1 MLNLSNFYPK
11 IKGLFYVVNPT
22 PMGVGDLKSE
32 NPGVPGGGGFT
43 ILKTPGTRGWG
54 IEIIVGFPK
63 PYLCYCETVK
73 LLKSQGY
80 FAAVY

>member
-1 MLNLSNFYPK
+1 MSNFYPK

-43 ILKTPGTRGWG
+43 ILKTPGTPGVGDWDYRGVSQTLYWTQYNFMEFLILD
-54 IEIIVGFPK
+54 IEGHSSI
-63 PYLCYCETVK
+63 
-73 LLKSQGY
+73 
-80 FAAVY
+80 

>member
-43 ILKTPGTRGWG
+43 ILKTPGPPG
-54 IEIIVGFPK
+54 VGD
-63 PYLCYCETVK
+63 
-73 LLKSQGY
+73 
-80 FAAVY
+80 

>member
-1 MLNLSNFYPK
+1 MFSHDLCSNSMLNLSNFYLK

-43 ILKTPGTRGWG
+43 ILKTPGTPW
-54 IEIIVGFPK
+54 VGFPK
-63 PYLCYCETVK
+63 PYLNSLWD
-73 LLKSQGY
+73 LL
-80 FAAVY
+80 

>member
-1 MLNLSNFYPK
+1 MLNLSNFYLK

-43 ILKTPGTRGWG
+43 ILKTPG
-54 IEIIVGFPK
+54 VGN
-63 PYLCYCETVK
+63 
-73 LLKSQGY
+73 
-80 FAAVY
+80 

>member
-32 NPGVPGGGGFT
+32 NPGVPGGGGFI
-43 ILKTPGTRGWG
+43 ILKTPGVGDWDYRGVSQTL
-54 IEIIVGFPK
+54 ITKILFREI
-63 PYLCYCETVK
+63 L
-73 LLKSQGY
+73 SQD
-80 FAAVY
+80 FI